1 MVNSPCTTWSEFVGH
16 AETEDPRRHDLGD
29 VPVVRSRH
37 VGLDPRRIGVEG
49 VQRISVDLHVFRPEL
64 EDLRQPEI
72 DERAQRTL
80 LRTERL
86 EAQRGWSMA
95 TVKTMLGRLAAKG
108 VVSHREDGRRFL
120 YSPAIER
127 EAYVGSE
134 SRRFVERLFG
144 GRLSPLVA
152 RLAEEDGLDAK
163 DIAEIEALLRE
174 LKS

>member
-1 MVNSPCTTWSEFVGH
+1 MAT
-16 AETEDPRRHDLGD
+16 DK
-29 VPVVRSRH
+29 
-37 VGLDPRRIGVEG
+37 
-49 VQRISVDLHVFRPEL
+49 RISDAELDLMEVLWAASEPLTSAEVG
-64 EDLRQPEI
+64 
-72 DERAQRTL
+72 
-80 LRTERL
+80 ERL

-108 VVSHREDGRRFL
+108 VISHREDGRRFL

-152 RLAEEDGLDAK
+152 RLAEEDGLDVK

>member
-1 MVNSPCTTWSEFVGH
+1 MVT
-16 AETEDPRRHDLGD
+16 DK
-29 VPVVRSRH
+29 
-37 VGLDPRRIGVEG
+37 
-49 VQRISVDLHVFRPEL
+49 RISDAELDLMEVLWAASEPLTSAEVG
-64 EDLRQPEI
+64 
-72 DERAQRTL
+72 
-80 LRTERL
+80 ERL

-152 RLAEEDGLDAK
+152 SLAEEDALDDE
-163 DIAEIEALLRE
+163 DIAAIEALLKE